1 MSNHSLTATTTESQ
15 ALELLGVGAS
25 PSQVAAALG
34 VSESLISQFLA
45 QETFSRAVAERRF
58 TGLLKHNKR
67 DDKLDELEDA
77 LIKKLENII
86 PMMYKPSEIIHAFT
100 RINQAKRRGSSAPEQ
115 IHQQQTV
122 ISLTLPIQIL
132 QYVTVNAANQVI
144 KAGQQD
150 LITVQSGRLPGLLS
164 STPTSQKVPQNV
176 LSQPSRNESSEAA

>member
-45 QETFSRAVAERRF
+45 QETFARAVAERRF
-58 TGLLKHNKR
+58 NGLLKHNKR

-132 QYVTVNAANQVI
+132 QQVTVNAANQVV

-150 LITVQSGRLPGLLS
+150 LITVQSGRLPTLLQS
-164 STPTSQKVPQNV
+164 PSNPQKVPQNV
-176 LSQPSRNESSEAA
+176 LPQPSRNESSEAA